1 MSPPN
6 ARIARMTPD
15 PGTQSLPIRV
25 VVVEDDPQF
34 CAAFVAAI
42 QAAPDLA
49 LAGVATR
56 RDAALVLL
64 AEPAA
69 EVLLVDLGLP
79 DGSGIDVIRA
89 AQLAWPGC
97 EVVVTT
103 AFADEAHVMEA
114 IEAGASGYL
123 LKDSSPENV
132 ADEIRSLHRGGSPIS
147 PLIARR
153 VLQRLRRS
161 EPAAQPLQT
170 QTATLSARE
179 TQVLELVAKGFAY
192 DEIAQRMQVTRH
204 TVLTFVRRIYAKLE
218 VNSKVEAVNEG
229 RRKGLL
235 PD

>member
-1 MSPPN
+1 MPESP
-6 ARIARMTPD
+6 MTPA
-15 PGTQSLPIRV
+15 PGAALPIRV
-25 VVVEDDPQF
+25 VVVEDDPRF
-34 CAAFVAAI
+34 CAAFTAAI

-56 RDAALVLL
+56 RVAALALL
-64 AEPAA
+64 AGPAA

-97 EVVVTT
+97 QVVVTT
-103 AFADEAHVMEA
+103 AFADEVHVMEA

-132 ADEIRSLHRGGSPIS
+132 AGEIRSLHSGGSPIS

-153 VLQRLRRS
+153 VLQRLRRG
-161 EPAAQPLQT
+161 EPAAPAVQPRAADAA
-170 QTATLSARE
+170 TAALSARE
-179 TQVLELVAKGFAY
+179 TEVLELVAKGFAY
-192 DEIAQRMQVTRH
+192 EEIAQRMQITRH

-235 PD
+235 FD